1 MSAVQISEKKIRVI
15 QWSTGNIGTHALRAI
30 LQHPEMELVGL
41 WVHGADKV
49 GQDAGVLAGLSPCG
63 VHACSDADSL
73 LALDADVVCYCSGA
87 DSRLFDAI
95 DDFVKI
101 LRSGKN
107 IVSTSLPF
115 LTYPPQA
122 DKNLRHPIESACRDA
137 GVSCFVSGIDP
148 GFGNDLIPLTLL
160 SVCEKVEKIRIAEIL
175 NYATYNQPHTLFDI
189 MGFGKPMD
197 EVPLLLL
204 PGALTFA
211 WGGVI
216 QMMADA
222 TGAQLDEIREVYER
236 LPAPDDINIELGVI
250 LKGTVAALRFEVQ
263 GIING
268 KPAIIVEH
276 VTRLHDDLAPH
287 WPQGQGSG
295 SYRIEI
301 TGSPTMAMDFH
312 LTGADGDHNT
322 GGLLASAMRIVHAIP
337 AVVHAPPGLL
347 STLDFVPVNGRHVFT
362 Q

>member
-1 MSAVQISEKKIRVI
+1 MMNASVVTGKKIRVI

-30 LQHPEMELVGL
+30 IQHPEMDLVGM
-41 WVHGADKV
+41 WVHGADKQ
-49 GQDAGVLAGLSPCG
+49 GKDAGVLAGLSPCG
-63 VHACSDADSL
+63 VLATNDADAL

-87 DSRLFDAI
+87 DSRLFEAI
-95 DDFVKI
+95 SDFDKI

-122 DKNLRHPIESACRDA
+122 DANLRKPLEEACVA
-137 GVSCFVSGIDP
+137 GGVSCFVSGIDP

-160 SVCEKVEKIRIAEIL
+160 SVCEKVESIRIAEIL

-189 MGFGKPMD
+189 MGFGKSMD
-197 EVPLLLL
+197 EVPMLLL

-216 QMMADA
+216 RMMADA
-222 TGAQLDEIREVYER
+222 TGAKLDEIREVYER
-236 LPAPDDINIELGVI
+236 LPAPEDITIDLGVI
-250 LKGTVAALRFEVQ
+250 PKGTAAALRFELQ
-263 GIING
+263 GIVAG
-268 KPAIIVEH
+268 RAAIIVEH

-287 WPQGQGSG
+287 WPQGHGSG

-337 AVVHAPPGLL
+337 AVVQAPPGLL
-347 STLDFVPVNGRHVFT
+347 STLDFVPVNGRHIF
-362 Q
+362 

>member
-1 MSAVQISEKKIRVI
+1 MNVSRKIRVI

-30 LQHPEMELVGL
+30 IQHPEMELVGL
-41 WVHGADKV
+41 WVHSEEKA
-49 GQDAGVLAGLSPCG
+49 GQDAGVLAGLAPCG
-63 VHACSDADSL
+63 VLATHDADAL
-73 LALDADVVCYCSGA
+73 LALEAEVVCYCSGA
-87 DSRLFDAI
+87 DSRLFEAI
-95 DDFVKI
+95 GDFEKM
-101 LRSGKN
+101 LRAGKN

-115 LTYPPQA
+115 LTYPLQA
-122 DKNLRHPIESACRDA
+122 DANLRKPLEEACVA
-137 GVSCFVSGIDP
+137 GNSSCFVSGIDP

-160 SVCEKVEKIRIAEIL
+160 SVCERVDQIRIAEIL

-197 EVPLLLL
+197 DIPILLQ

-222 TGAQLDEIREVYER
+222 TGAHLEEIREVYER
-236 LPAPDDINIELGVI
+236 LPAPEDIVIDLGVI
-250 LKGTVAALRFEVQ
+250 PEGTAAALRFELQ
-263 GIING
+263 GIVG
-268 KPAIIVEH
+268 GRPAIVVEH
-276 VTRLHDDLAPH
+276 VTRLHDTLAPD

-301 TGSPTMAMDFH
+301 TGSPTLKMEFH

-337 AVVHAPPGLL
+337 QVVEAEPGLL
-347 STLDFVPVNGRHVFT
+347 STLDFLPVNGRHVFPV
-362 Q
+362 